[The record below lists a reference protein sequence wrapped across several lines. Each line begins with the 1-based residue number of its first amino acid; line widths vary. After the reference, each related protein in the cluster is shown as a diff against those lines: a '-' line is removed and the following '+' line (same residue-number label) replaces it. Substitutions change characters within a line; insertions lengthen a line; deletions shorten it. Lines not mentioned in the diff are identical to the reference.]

1 MLALAGGSL
10 FVAAVSGYL
19 LRQLWPVPGLTFV
32 GAGVMDGSGLPPQTK
47 KLDVRDASFYEEC
60 HLDGTINISLGR
72 LPFVWNKELS
82 PEEPVLIL
90 ADSRY
95 AVLKAARILR
105 RRGFR
110 QLYALRGEVCRV
122 RAVLKPCSEKKELSP
137 KADNSSAQC
146 CLFI

>member
-1 MLALAGGSL
+1 MMAVLVMAGGIGIA
-10 FVAAVSGYL
+10 AAVIGYL
-19 LRQLWPVPGLTFV
+19 LRLVWPVPGLRFV
-32 GAGVMDGSGLPPQTK
+32 EARAVYGGDLPPQTK
-47 KLDVRDASFYEEC
+47 KLDVRDASYYEEC

-82 PEEPVLIL
+82 PADPVLIL

-110 QLYALRGEVCRV
+110 QLYALRGEVCLV
-122 RAVLKPCSEKKELSP
+122 RAALKPCLEKNP
-137 KADNSSAQC
+137 AC
-146 CLFI
+146 